1 MYYLYMLQSI
11 QNPKQFY
18 FGQTKDL
25 KSRFAKHNSGHNAST
40 KRYGPWKV
48 VYFEAYSTRSQ
59 AILREKQLKHYGQA
73 RTALK
78 KRLKLF

>member
-1 MYYLYMLQSI
+1 MYFVYVLQSV

-18 FGQTKDL
+18 FGQTNDL
-25 KSRFAKHNSGHNAST
+25 KNRLSQHNEGRNAST
-40 KRYGPWKV
+40 KAYRPWKL
-48 VYFEAYSTRSQ
+48 VYFEGYSSRSVAMQ
-59 AILREKQLKHYGQA
+59 REKQLKHYGQA

>member
-1 MYYLYMLQSI
+1 MYFVYVLKSV

-18 FGQTKDL
+18 FGQTNNL
-25 KSRFAKHNSGHNAST
+25 KTRLSYHNEGRNSST
-40 KRYGPWKV
+40 KAYRPWKL
-48 VYFEAYSTRSQ
+48 VYFEGYSSRALAMQ
-59 AILREKQLKHYGQA
+59 REKQLKHYGQA